1 MMTKQSFEYT
11 GSDVYDIDN
20 VVISNNNIAVF
31 DALTGVGGVDYIPY
45 NGSTVTIKAG
55 DNTGV
60 FQELAPTLNNKLYY
74 YVSDILYSSDDQST
88 IASLA
93 TEIPV
98 TYSSGEFTGTFVFS
112 NPNNYPYLYLFWDYN
127 DSVDQS
133 TNVSYIGVTDERPI
147 NWNIG
152 SGIGVAGIN
161 YNSLDTPTRFQ
172 IKWSDT
178 IVSDSGYVGLNTLT
192 NYNDLI
198 SAGVDPA
205 DINLSFP
212 YNGLVNNG
220 NGALRFKKSNS
231 DITSAEIIVSS
242 PITTSTWIV
251 NKIDPYLTQFYI
263 DTTDGIPSD
272 VCAQC
277 PVNAYYHNG
286 FNLTPLFG
294 DIIYTDSLGA
304 NIYNGNDALHM
315 IDIVS
320 CTVPTPVN
328 KSYVLVDQDGQVRDI
343 STCNCPDTSVPIITQ
358 GDMYINIGENIN
370 IQIASLGN
378 ASSFNLVGTCYN
390 YTLSSLN
397 KSSVFSYT
405 DCNGIDRYI
414 TVSSLTDRSIC
425 SSTTPVLVS
434 GTGTFVTSGQCNE
447 YSLASGI
454 TFDQSG
460 YISGSA
466 QELKNFSFSVTATN
480 CFGTSSPATINVFVS
495 KGDALA
501 PFLVDVQQYKEKSS
515 DCCSIT
521 PSFSILYF
529 NGAFQIPNLRDRI
542 FNDQNGD
549 QFFNGGDF
557 WYYIDKSDYVMRID
571 NDGYVVELSI
581 CPGSTTTTTTTSTTT
596 IPIVGEYYEA
606 TSCFDNSTTAV
617 LLDVTSSLIS
627 LGDVVKTDDGN
638 CWTIDSSSTGGFPY
652 FYIENPVVIYS
663 GCSSCTGTTTT
674 TSSTTTTTLPPIS
687 SFNMD
692 GTTSFSDD
700 YTACTT
706 GGVTTTFYHFGA
718 YTMPLVGDIVYSD
731 ALCTV
736 FFDGGFNWFIADDGV
751 NTYAVHIANTGQVLN
766 INACSV
772 VTTTT
777 TTTMVPRFYYNAEI
791 CSSPGPTYLLFY
803 QGFTSFSIGD
813 IVKGDDGVCYRI
825 MSVGTPGTPVA
836 NIFFLFPNCSS
847 CIGTTTTT
855 STSTTTTTTT
865 STTTTTTT
873 VRPLSA
879 VLCNFGGIGD
889 VCSSPA
895 ITYYVDGPLGVIGNN
910 IYTSTSL
917 SDIAPANYYK
927 VFTSSTAHE
936 WDGLSWTGNTKDC

>member
-1 MMTKQSFEYT
+1 MTKQSFEYT
-11 GSDVYDIDN
+11 GSNVYDIDN
-20 VVISNNNIAVF
+20 VVISNNNIAIF
-31 DALTGVGGVDYIPY
+31 DQLTGVGGVDYMPY
-45 NGSTVTIKAG
+45 NGSTVIIKAG
-55 DNTGV
+55 DTTGS

-74 YVSDILYSSDDQST
+74 YVSDVLYGPNDRAIIRTYS
-88 IASLA
+88 

-98 TYSSGEFTGTFVFS
+98 IYSSGEFIGTFVFN
-112 NPNNYPYLYLFWDYN
+112 NPNNFPYLYLFWDYN
-127 DSVDQS
+127 DNIDES
-133 TNVSYIGVTDERPI
+133 TNISYIGITDERII

-152 SGIGVAGIN
+152 SNIGVAGIN
-161 YNSLDTPTRFQ
+161 YNSVDTPTRFQ
-172 IKWSDT
+172 IKWNDS
-178 IVSDSGYVGLNTLT
+178 VVADSGYVGLNTLA
-192 NYNDLI
+192 NYNNLI
-198 SAGVDPA
+198 SAGVDPL

-220 NGALRFKKSNS
+220 NSALRFKKINS
-231 DITSAEIIVSS
+231 DITNAEIIVSS
-242 PITTSTWIV
+242 PITSSTWII
-251 NKIDPYLTQFYI
+251 NKVDPYLTQFYI
-263 DTTDGIPSD
+263 DITDGIPSD
-272 VCAQC
+272 VCTQC

-294 DIIYTDSLGA
+294 DVIYTDSLGV
-304 NIYNGNDALHM
+304 NVYNGNDAYHM

-320 CTVPTPVN
+320 CTVPSPTN
-328 KSYVLVDQDGQVRDI
+328 KSYVLVDQNGSVRSID
-343 STCNCPDTSVPIITQ
+343 TCNCPDTAVPIITQ
-358 GDMYINIGENIN
+358 GDIYITVNEQINIPIS
-370 IQIASLGN
+370 SLGN
-378 ASSFNLVGTCYN
+378 ATEFNLVGACFN
-390 YTLSSLN
+390 YILNGGTKSSL
-397 KSSVFSYT
+397 FSYI
-405 DCNGIDRYI
+405 DCNSNQRYLS
-414 TVSSLTDRSIC
+414 VSSDIQRTIC
-425 SSTTPVLVS
+425 ASSTPIIVS
-434 GTGTFVTSGQCNE
+434 GDGSFENDGPCNE
-447 YSLASGI
+447 YLINPGMSLNSNGMLNGI
-454 TFDQSG
+454 TSE
-460 YISGSA
+460 I
-466 QELKNFSFSVTATN
+466 KNFSFLVTATN
-480 CFGTSSPATINVFVS
+480 CFGTSLPVNINVFVS
-495 KGDALA
+495 EGGLTPLSIDIE
-501 PFLVDVQQYKEKSS
+501 QYKETAT

-529 NGAFQIPNLRDRI
+529 DGTNSVPTLRNRVYR
-542 FNDQNGD
+542 DQNSD
-549 QFFNGGDF
+549 EFFNGGDF
-557 WYYIDKSDYVMRID
+557 WYFIDKSDYLIRID
-571 NDGYVVELSI
+571 NNGYVVEISV

-596 IPIVGEYYEA
+596 IPVVGEYYEA

-627 LGDVVKTDDGN
+627 VGNIVKTNDGN

-718 YTMPLVGDIVYSD
+718 YIMPLVGDIVYSD

-803 QGFTSFSIGD
+803 QGFTPLSIGD

-836 NIFFLFPNCSS
+836 NIFFFFPNCSS

-855 STSTTTTTTT
+855 STSTTTT

-873 VRPLSA
+873 TTTIRPLFA
-879 VLCNFGGIGD
+879 VLCNFGDIGD

-895 ITYYVDGPLGVIGNN
+895 ITYYVDGPLGGIGNN
-910 IYTSTSL
+910 IYTSTIL